1 MSPDTTVKTAGHVAT
16 GASSMLNRAS
26 TLVNGTSSICGTA
39 SQMFHHFGYG
49 EEKQRNQFVEKIQEE
64 YIDEEIGTLN
74 RKGQKYLNKLYVKK
88 KNLERK
94 L

>member
-1 MSPDTTVKTAGHVAT
+1 MSPDTTVKTAGHKAT

-26 TLVNGTSSICGTA
+26 TLVNGTSSIYGTA

-74 RKGQKYLNKLYVKK
+74 RKGQKIFKQTICKK
-88 KNLERK
+88 RRI
-94 L
+94 